1 MVFIYSSEHLVL
13 FDPLTSTDMKVYD
26 ITKLVTNNL
35 ISQYFGNV
43 ITLDTFDNI
52 WLFRGL
58 AKFMEY
64 QLINKYN
71 MFTAEVIQATL
82 SAVNFSNDGSFSDIM
97 EMKG

>member
-1 MVFIYSSEHLVL
+1 M
-13 FDPLTSTDMKVYD
+13 
-26 ITKLVTNNL
+26 VTNNL

-64 QLINKYN
+64 QLINKQK
-71 MFTAEVIQATL
+71 MFTTEVLQATL
-82 SAVNFSNDGSFSDIM
+82 SAASYADDESFSDIM
-97 EMKG
+97 AMKSKC

>member
-1 MVFIYSSEHLVL
+1 
-13 FDPLTSTDMKVYD
+13 MKVYD